1 MFPDKNATFLVYFR
15 AINLILFCYS
25 FSNSTFPIFTGLK
38 NKTNNNM
45 ISIAAMTS
53 TIATII
59 YIFVSCFAITLF
71 GRDVTLDSNLS
82 LNIIN
87 ESNVLFENSP
97 DQISLRVL
105 YLLMQICYFP
115 NGFFTGKEALL
126 IIIDELHRKSV
137 SRCLNERIKALN
149 GEKSTINDSTYSDK
163 PVVTEPDK
171 SLGNLSDSSRPF
183 HSEKQNVGGK

>member
-1 MFPDKNATFLVYFR
+1 
-15 AINLILFCYS
+15 
-25 FSNSTFPIFTGLK
+25 
-38 NKTNNNM
+38 M
-45 ISIAAMTS
+45 IAIAAMTS
-53 TIATII
+53 TIATIT

-87 ESNVLFENSP
+87 ESKLLSENSP
-97 DQISLRVL
+97 AQISLRVL

-137 SRCLNERIKALN
+137 TKYLDERIKAIN
-149 GEKSTINDSTYSDK
+149 GEKSTINDSTYSNK
-163 PVVTEPDK
+163 VVLSPNQ
-171 SLGNLSDSSRPF
+171 SLGKFSNKSRAV
-183 HSEKQNVGGK
+183 HSEKHQLH